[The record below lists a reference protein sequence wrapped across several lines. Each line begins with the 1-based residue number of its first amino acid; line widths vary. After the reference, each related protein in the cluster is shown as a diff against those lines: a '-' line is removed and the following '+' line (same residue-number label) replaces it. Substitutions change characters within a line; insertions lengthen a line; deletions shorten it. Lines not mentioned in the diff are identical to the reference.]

1 MFAINFNQQ
10 IKLYYVT
17 HFARFLSTDADAI
30 CVTKTCEAL
39 SKAGLEIELIV
50 PNRDIPQKDVIEEEI
65 FRLRLIE
72 AFRKT
77 IKNSLWLLGI
87 DVMEEM

>member
-1 MFAINFNQQ
+1 MSKIGKFPGVVENAGKFMNPSLIANYSYELAKTFNEFYHSC
-10 IKLYYVT
+10 K
-17 HFARFLSTDADAI
+17 
-30 CVTKTCEAL
+30 
-39 SKAGLEIELIV
+39 
-50 PNRDIPQKDVIEEEI
+50 VIGSDEEG

-77 IKNSLWLLGI
+77 LKNSLWLLGI